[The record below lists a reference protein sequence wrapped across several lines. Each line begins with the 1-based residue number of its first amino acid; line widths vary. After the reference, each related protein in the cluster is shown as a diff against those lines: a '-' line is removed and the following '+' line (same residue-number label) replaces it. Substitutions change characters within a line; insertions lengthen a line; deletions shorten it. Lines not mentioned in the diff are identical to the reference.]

1 MLHHAQHGG
10 IIFRHSRV
18 CFPDGLIFLI
28 AHIQLILVELHVPAV
43 KDAVRALIVIIQRHR
58 AVYDL
63 AALLKNAVCRALI
76 FHHPPQRIADI
87 PEQFPLV
94 ELVPGKIPQLI
105 RDKGAADGLPACH
118 TLHRY
123 GEFCRGKLFLP
134 FKHPEAHHSHV
145 RILFLQVT
153 AKRFQHPAVQKVITV
168 HKAEIRSLCPF
179 EPRVAR
185 CRESPVFL
193 VDCCYTFFLCGIFVA
208 DGSAGIGGTIVHQQ
222 DLKILIGLVQDAVHA
237 AAEISLHIVDRN
249 NDTDQLCLHVLFP
262 QKNVSLPM
270 WRISEVYGQMALL
283 P

>member
-1 MLHHAQHGG
+1 VLHHAQHGG
-10 IIFRHSRV
+10 IILRHSRV
-18 CFPDGLIFLI
+18 CFLDGPIFLI

-58 AVYDL
+58 AVRDL
-63 AALLKNAVCRALI
+63 AALLKNTVCGPLI
-76 FHHPPQRIADI
+76 LHHPPQRIAYL

-105 RDKGAADGLPACH
+105 RNKGAANGFPACH
-118 TLHRY
+118 ALHRY
-123 GEFCRGKLFLP
+123 GELCRGKFFLP
-134 FKHPEAHHSHV
+134 FKHPEAHHSNI

-153 AKRFQHPAVQKVITV
+153 AKRFQHPAVQKIITV

-179 EPRVAR
+179 DPCVAC

-193 VDCCYTFFLCGIFVA
+193 VDCRYMFFLCGIFVT
-208 DGSAGIGGTIVHQQ
+208 DGSAGIGGTVVHQQ
-222 DLKILIGLVQDAVHA
+222 DLKIPVGLVQDAVHTPP
-237 AAEISLHIVDRN
+237 EIGFHIVDRD
-249 NDTDQLCLHVLFP
+249 NDTDQLCFHVLFP

>member
-1 MLHHAQHGG
+1 M
-10 IIFRHSRV
+10 
-18 CFPDGLIFLI
+18 
-28 AHIQLILVELHVPAV
+28 
-43 KDAVRALIVIIQRHR
+43 KDAVRALIVIIHRHR
-58 AVYDL
+58 AVCDL
-63 AALLKNAVCRALI
+63 AALLKNTVCRALI

-87 PEQFPLV
+87 PEQLPLV

-105 RDKGAADGLPACH
+105 RDKGAADGFPACH

-123 GEFCRGKLFLP
+123 GEFRRGKLFFP
-134 FKHPEAHHSHV
+134 FKHPEAHHSNI

-153 AKRFQHPAVQKVITV
+153 AERFQHPAVQKVITV

-179 EPRVAR
+179 EPCVAC

-193 VDCCYTFFLCGIFVA
+193 VDCRYAFFLCGIFVA
-208 DGSAGIGGTIVHQQ
+208 DGSTGIGGTVVHQQ
-222 DLKILIGLVQDAVHA
+222 GLKILIGLVQDAVHA
-237 AAEISLHIVDRN
+237 AAEISLHIVDRD